1 MLNVDKKALKS
12 GLWYTISNFIIKGM
26 AFITTPI
33 FTRLLTKTEYGS
45 YSNYIS
51 ALSILTI
58 CISLNLD
65 STFVRAKYDYGKR
78 LNDYIYSVYTLSA
91 VSAVLWLIAL
101 NIFNSLATSLIG
113 LDRVYINVLI
123 VSVFASSTIS
133 MFQTK
138 ERLLFEYR
146 KSVAI
151 SLGLAIS
158 TSLFGVILV
167 ILMKDGY
174 QARVIGQ
181 AIPTVL
187 IGLVLSIVLIRDK
200 DTFIFKSWKYALKI
214 CLPYI
219 PHLLSMNM
227 LNQMDR
233 LMITKYCGTS
243 DTAIYSVAY
252 SCGAIASIL
261 VSSMNNAFSPWL
273 GEKLYNNENEAIRS
287 ISKKYIAVF
296 LLLSVGL
303 LLMAPEVLG
312 IMGGLEYAD
321 SLFVMAPVA
330 MGVIC
335 QFLYTLFVNVEQF
348 NKKTIGMAVA
358 SVTAALLNL
367 GLNAYFIPRVGFL
380 AAAYTTLASYIWL
393 LIAHMFLVYKQG
405 YKNVYDYN
413 FIIISLVFMLVIM
426 IGINYL
432 YQLIILRL
440 IILFIYAVIFIIL
453 ANRHKAII
461 WSFFK

>member
-312 IMGGLEYAD
+312 IMGGLW
-321 SLFVMAPVA
+321 F
-330 MGVIC
+330 MG
-335 QFLYTLFVNVEQF
+335 L
-348 NKKTIGMAVA
+348 
-358 SVTAALLNL
+358 
-367 GLNAYFIPRVGFL
+367 
-380 AAAYTTLASYIWL
+380 
-393 LIAHMFLVYKQG
+393 
-405 YKNVYDYN
+405 D
-413 FIIISLVFMLVIM
+413 
-426 IGINYL
+426 
-432 YQLIILRL
+432 
-440 IILFIYAVIFIIL
+440 
-453 ANRHKAII
+453 
-461 WSFFK
+461 